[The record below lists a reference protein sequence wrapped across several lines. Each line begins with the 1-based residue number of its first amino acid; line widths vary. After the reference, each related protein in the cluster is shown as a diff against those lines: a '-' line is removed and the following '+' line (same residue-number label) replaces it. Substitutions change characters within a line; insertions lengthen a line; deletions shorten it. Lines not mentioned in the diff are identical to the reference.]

1 MRNLLLL
8 LLLGVSIYVVDC
20 GHQYQA
26 DIVEDNEFAEFE
38 MDDESEFDDD
48 DDAFKLN
55 DEDFDDDSDVGDA
68 ADDSEFNINS
78 DDDDDD
84 VMVETED
91 DGVEQL
97 DPEEFENEFD
107 EDLDDTIWDTGKKA
121 KKQKAP
127 TELKI
132 ANVPL
137 HARSWDKYLM
147 EILMGAGLLVYII
160 NFFIG
165 KAKNNTIASTW
176 LYSHLDFLKTQ
187 FELVGDD
194 PQNKAPESTHQL
206 LKESE
211 HTYTFWCSGRVCC
224 EGMLIELKLLKRQDL
239 ISIIANYMKPAH
251 DQVIISITME
261 HMDPF
266 VLCAGNK
273 KSIAN
278 LHKTMQDVSLYC
290 NDKMR
295 SGEKYGLSSNFGI
308 LSELL
313 GEVPNAILDAKVI
326 RAIKE
331 CEGLGQFEYLHISDQ
346 FSGAKPTDQ
355 DEPLTKTPDVIKTI
369 NLCFNIPQNTA
380 NIKDMLPLM
389 KMAVYLVDRVR
400 RYKLSKE
407 SKMRADKHRQEVEL
421 KYIKELHA
429 QRQEAAQQKKEDKAR
444 ALKDKMMSEEDPEK
458 QRRLDE
464 MIQRR
469 EMNKKNKKM
478 MKGRQYKVKSM

>member
-1 MRNLLLL
+1 MDKVLLLL
-8 LLLGVSIYVVDC
+8 VVSTAFLYFVEC
-20 GHQYQA
+20 RNQHQA
-26 DIVEDNEFAEFE
+26 DLVEDNEFAEFE
-38 MDDESEFDDD
+38 YDDENEFEDDDSFRVKDEFDDEEIEDTAQATQRDSAFKESTDDEDDD
-48 DDAFKLN
+48 DDIL
-55 DEDFDDDSDVGDA
+55 
-68 ADDSEFNINS
+68 
-78 DDDDDD
+78 
-84 VMVETED
+84 VETED

-107 EDLDDTIWDTGKKA
+107 EDLDDTIWDTGKKP
-121 KKQKAP
+121 KQKAP
-127 TELKI
+127 ELKI

-147 EILMGAGLLVYII
+147 EILMGAGLLVYMV

-165 KAKNNTIASTW
+165 KAKNNTIAATW
-176 LYSHLDFLKTQ
+176 LHSHLDFLKTQ

-239 ISIIANYMKPAH
+239 ISIISNYMKPSN
-251 DQVIISITME
+251 DQVIVSITME

-278 LHKTMQDVSLYC
+278 LHKNMQDVGLYC
-290 NDKMR
+290 NEKLR
-295 SGEKYGLSSNFGI
+295 TGEKYGLSSEFGI

-326 RAIKE
+326 RVIKD
-331 CEGLGQFEYLHISDQ
+331 CEGLFDYMHISDQ
-346 FSGAKPTDQ
+346 YSGAKPTDQ
-355 DEPLTKTPDVIKTI
+355 DEPLTKAPEVVKTI
-369 NLCFNIPQNTA
+369 NMCFNIPQNTTDI
-380 NIKDMLPLM
+380 NSMVPLL
-389 KMAVYLVDRVR
+389 KMAVYLIDRVR
-400 RYKLSKE
+400 KYKLSRE
-407 SKMRADKHRQEVEL
+407 SKLRADKHRQEVEL

-444 ALKDKMMSEEDPEK
+444 ALKDKMMAEEDPEK

-464 MIQRR
+464 LIQRR